1 VVEFLERI
9 MTHSAIAISQEE
21 TPTAWYRQVA
31 AVFFRHGYLKGV
43 GTTVFITLFF
53 NLYFYFLKNPAFP
66 ITVMPLTWL
75 DHQIELQPLALPI
88 YLSMWV
94 YVSLAPALLATRRE
108 LGFYALAIAATCLA
122 GLLTFYFWPTTVPA
136 ALVDWT
142 RYPEL
147 DFLKTIDASG
157 NACPSLHVAAAVF
170 SGIWLHHLLRRY
182 GGPLWILSL
191 NWAWC
196 IGIVYSTMAIRQ
208 HVALDVLGGLLL
220 GLPAAWLSL
229 RYRGV
234 VQAQ

>member
-1 VVEFLERI
+1 VVDFLERI
-9 MTHSAIAISQEE
+9 MTHSGIAICQEE

-170 SGIWLHHLLRRY
+170 SGVWLHHLLRRY

-220 GLPAAWLSL
+220 GLAAAWLSL

-234 VQAQ
+234 AKAY